1 MLQRKILRHH
11 RQIRIVVWIPVPKNL
26 RPSLL
31 EDSHL
36 VLESSYLLRIS
47 LVKSAG
53 LGLVVIQLR
62 VRIIDDQITGL
73 SYLHAEIY
81 IVKGY
86 SQLLRETAHLIVNT
100 LLHHKACSRDCA
112 HILLNCA
119 HILLTDDSVLVPC
132 LAALLINE
140 GVTRDSAPSDDDAG
154 VLDRVVFIIQSGA
167 DRSDVRS
174 HTETEH
180 LADHI
185 LADELRIVIQE
196 E

>member
-11 RQIRIVVWIPVPKNL
+11 RQIRIVIGIPVPEDL

-31 EDSHL
+31 EDRHL
-36 VLESSYLLRIS
+36 ILESSYLLRIS
-47 LVKSAG
+47 LVKTAG

-86 SQLLRETAHLIVNT
+86 SQFLRETAHLIVNT

-112 HILLNCA
+112 HILL
-119 HILLTDDSVLVPC
+119 TDDPVLVPC

-140 GVTRDSAPSDDDAG
+140 CVTRDSAPSDDDAG
-154 VLDRVVFIIQSGA
+154 MLDRVVLIVQSGA

-185 LADELRIVIQE
+185 LADEFRIVIQE